1 MKQLSISL
9 FSEPAVHIAC
19 DTLVVPIPRDE
30 RPLRGEAGWVDWRIC
45 GALSAQLGTGF
56 VTGVRGEAV
65 LLPAPRPLPA
75 TRLLLVGIGNT
86 ERLEGRILQ
95 RGFALVAEKL
105 LSLRTPAAAIA
116 FPGAIDLAYDA
127 DFLVQ
132 GCLSALS
139 SASTSDTASLSLLIG
154 EAEKC
159 ARPLA
164 TAMESAL
171 GGARQRK
178 IELDI
183 SWPEMEAA
191 EARSAA
197 R

>member
-1 MKQLSISL
+1 MKQFSISL

-19 DTLVVPIPRDE
+19 DTLVVPVPRDE
-30 RPLRGEAGWVDWRIC
+30 RPLRGEAGWVDWRVC
-45 GALSAQLGTGF
+45 GALSAQLASGF

-95 RGFALVAEKL
+95 RGFAQVAEKL

-139 SASTSDTASLSLLIG
+139 SAPDTANLSLLIG

-164 TAMESAL
+164 TAMEAAL

-191 EARSAA
+191 EAQSAA

>member
-1 MKQLSISL
+1 MKQFSITL

-45 GALSAQLGTGF
+45 GALSEQLASGF
-56 VTGVRGEAV
+56 VTGLRGEAV

-75 TRLLLVGIGNT
+75 ARLLLVGIGNT

-95 RGFALVAEKL
+95 RGFAQVAEKL
-105 LSLRTPAAAIA
+105 ISLRAPAATIA
-116 FPGAIDLAYDA
+116 FPGAVDLAYDA
-127 DFLVQ
+127 EFLVQ
-132 GCLSALS
+132 GCLAAFS
-139 SASTSDTASLSLLIG
+139 SASDAARLSLMVG
-154 EAEKC
+154 DAEKC

-164 TAMESAL
+164 TAMENTF

-178 IELDI
+178 VELDI
-183 SWPEMEAA
+183 RWPEMEAA
-191 EARSAA
+191 ETRSAA
-197 R
+197 Q